1 MRVCKWGVCF
11 IWRLCGSEL
20 CGDIFVIAIVCCPLS
35 DLFLWVREQLCF
47 RMGVHGGFADMGS
60 GTRVRWFHLDLASTR
75 TCTCNVTQEVYSL
88 TFALTHT
95 CTYTHAIL
103 LHTHLCAH
111 LYLHSLILVPVLTLS
126 HLYLHLQLHLG
137 LYTLIFAFTSEASC
151 TLKLAFA
158 LSPRLNI
165 IKQYKHILW
174 YQGEGVPE
182 STGTVGVVSC
192 LNFFFYL

>member
-1 MRVCKWGVCF
+1 METFSSSPLFVVRYQ
-11 IWRLCGSEL
+11 
-20 CGDIFVIAIVCCPLS
+20 IF
-35 DLFLWVREQLCF
+35 FF
-47 RMGVHGGFADMGS
+47 MGS
-60 GTRVRWFHLDLASTR
+60 GTIMFQDGSSWWFCGYGFRYSGPVVSFGSCFYAHMHLQRHARGIFSHVHTHSHLHLHSR
-75 TCTCNVTQEVYSL
+75 Y
-88 TFALTHT
+88 TF
-95 CTYTHAIL
+95 

-165 IKQYKHILW
+165 IKQYKHILR

-192 LNFFFYL
+192 LNFFLYL

>member
-60 GTRVRWFHLDLASTR
+60 GTRVRWFHSDLASTR

-88 TFALTHT
+88 TFTLTHT
-95 CTYTHAIL
+95 YTRAIL

-111 LYLHSLILVPVLTLS
+111 LYLYLLILVHVLTLS
-126 HLYLHLQLHLG
+126 HLYLHLQLRLG

-158 LSPRLNI
+158 LSPRLNN
-165 IKQYKHILW
+165 IKHYKHILW

-192 LNFFFYL
+192 LNFFLYL